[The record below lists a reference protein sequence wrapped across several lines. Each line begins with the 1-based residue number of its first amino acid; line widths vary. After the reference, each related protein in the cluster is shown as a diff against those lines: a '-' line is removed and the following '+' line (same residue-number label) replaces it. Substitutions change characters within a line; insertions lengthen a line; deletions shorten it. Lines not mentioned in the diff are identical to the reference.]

1 MNEIIQSTVT
11 NVLVTVVCL
20 LAVMLFV
27 FLVKEWRQ
35 LGAWI
40 AARKAAAEAKSA
52 ESIQNALWSVAQEAY
67 AKAEVALGELAG
79 SDKMDLAL
87 NYAVKRLRA
96 LGIVVNADEI
106 RAKIQ
111 EAWVKL
117 DKIPKQNSQTTITP
131 NITVNSDRIDSKSI
145 AKALEAEVGKVV
157 QR

>member
-11 NVLVTVVCL
+11 NVLITVACL

-27 FLVKEWRQ
+27 FLLKEWRQ

-67 AKAEVALGELAG
+67 AKAEAALGELAG

-106 RAKIQ
+106 RSKIQ

-117 DKIPKQNSQTTITP
+117 DKIPKQQSGSVVSTD
-131 NITVNSDRIDSKSI
+131 VV
-145 AKALEAEVGKVV
+145 AEVVKAEIDKVM

>member
-11 NVLVTVVCL
+11 TVLISVACL
-20 LAVMLFV
+20 LLALLFW
-27 FLVKEWRQ
+27 FLLKEWRQ

-40 AARKAAAEAKSA
+40 TARKAAAEAKSA

-67 AKAEVALGELAG
+67 AKAEATLGELAG
-79 SDKMDLAL
+79 SDKMDMAL

-96 LGIVVNADEI
+96 LGITVTADEI

-117 DKIPKQNSQTTITP
+117 DKIPKQQAGS
-131 NITVNSDRIDSKSI
+131 VASK
-145 AKALEAEVGKVV
+145 EVVAEVIKEEIDKAV

>member
-11 NVLVTVVCL
+11 NVLVTVACL

-52 ESIQNALWSVAQEAY
+52 ESIQNTLWSVAQEAY
-67 AKAEVALGELAG
+67 AKAEAAIGELAG

-117 DKIPKQNSQTTITP
+117 DKIPKQQAGSVVSTD
-131 NITVNSDRIDSKSI
+131 VV
-145 AKALEAEVGKVV
+145 AEVVKAEIDKVV

>member
-1 MNEIIQSTVT
+1 MNEIIQPIVT
-11 NVLVTVVCL
+11 NALITVACL
-20 LAVMLFV
+20 LVVMLFI

-40 AARKAAAEAKSA
+40 AARKAAAEARSA

-67 AKAEVALGELAG
+67 AKAEAALGDLAG
-79 SDKMDLAL
+79 SDKMDIAL
-87 NYAVKRLRA
+87 NYAVNRLRA
-96 LGIVVNADEI
+96 LGIMVTADEI

-117 DKIPKQNSQTTITP
+117 DKIPKQQAASVASKEVVAELIKKE
-131 NITVNSDRIDSKSI
+131 ID
-145 AKALEAEVGKVV
+145 EAV

>member
-11 NVLVTVVCL
+11 TVLVSIACL
-20 LAVMLFV
+20 LVALLFW
-27 FLVKEWRQ
+27 FLLKEWRQ
-35 LGAWI
+35 LGDWI

-52 ESIQNALWSVAQEAY
+52 ESIQNTLWSVAQEAY
-67 AKAEVALGELAG
+67 AKAEHALGELAG
-79 SDKMDLAL
+79 SEKMDLAL

-117 DKIPKQNSQTTITP
+117 DKIPKQQSGSVVSTD
-131 NITVNSDRIDSKSI
+131 VV
-145 AKALEAEVGKVV
+145 AEVVKAEIDKVV
-157 QR
+157 QI

>member
-1 MNEIIQSTVT
+1 MNEFIQSTVT
-11 NVLVTVVCL
+11 NVLVTVACL

-27 FLVKEWRQ
+27 FLLKEWRQ

-40 AARKAAAEAKSA
+40 TARKAAAEAKSA

-67 AKAEVALGELAG
+67 AKAEAALGELAG

-96 LGIVVNADEI
+96 LGIVVNVDEI

-117 DKIPKQNSQTTITP
+117 DKIPKQHASS
-131 NITVNSDRIDSKSI
+131 VASKDI
-145 AKALEAEVGKVV
+145 VLEVIKAENDKVV

>member
-11 NVLVTVVCL
+11 TVLVSIACL
-20 LAVMLFV
+20 LVALLFW
-27 FLVKEWRQ
+27 FLLKEWRQ

-52 ESIQNALWSVAQEAY
+52 ESIQNTLWSVAQEAY
-67 AKAEVALGELAG
+67 AKAEQALGELAG
-79 SDKMDLAL
+79 SEKMDVAL

-117 DKIPKQNSQTTITP
+117 DKIPKQQSGSVVSTD
-131 NITVNSDRIDSKSI
+131 VV
-145 AKALEAEVGKVV
+145 AEVVKAEIDKVV

>member
-11 NVLVTVVCL
+11 TVLKSVACL
-20 LAVMLFV
+20 LLALLFW
-27 FLVKEWRQ
+27 FLLKEWRQ

-40 AARKAAAEAKSA
+40 TARKAAAEAKSA

-67 AKAEVALGELAG
+67 AKAEATLGELAG
-79 SDKMDLAL
+79 SDKMDMAL

-96 LGIVVNADEI
+96 LGITVTADEI

-117 DKIPKQNSQTTITP
+117 DKIPKQQAGS
-131 NITVNSDRIDSKSI
+131 VASK
-145 AKALEAEVGKVV
+145 EVVAEVIKEEIDKAV

>member
-11 NVLVTVVCL
+11 NVLVTVACL

-27 FLVKEWRQ
+27 FLLKEWRQ

-67 AKAEVALGELAG
+67 AKAEAALGELAG

-117 DKIPKQNSQTTITP
+117 DKIPNQQAGFVASKDI
-131 NITVNSDRIDSKSI
+131 VLEVVKAEID
-145 AKALEAEVGKVV
+145 KVV

>member
-11 NVLVTVVCL
+11 NVLITVACL

-27 FLVKEWRQ
+27 FLLKEWRQ

-67 AKAEVALGELAG
+67 AKAEAALGELAG

>member
-11 NVLVTVVCL
+11 NVLISVACL

-40 AARKAAAEAKSA
+40 AARKASAEAKSA

-67 AKAEVALGELAG
+67 AKAEAALGELSG
-79 SDKMDLAL
+79 PDKMDIAL

-117 DKIPKQNSQTTITP
+117 DKIPKQQSGSVVSTD
-131 NITVNSDRIDSKSI
+131 VV
-145 AKALEAEVGKVV
+145 AEVVKSEFDKVV

>member
-11 NVLVTVVCL
+11 TVLVSIACL
-20 LAVMLFV
+20 LVALLFW
-27 FLVKEWRQ
+27 FLLKEWRQ

-52 ESIQNALWSVAQEAY
+52 ESIQNTLWSVAQEAY
-67 AKAEVALGELAG
+67 AKAEHALGELAG
-79 SDKMDLAL
+79 SEKMDLAL

-117 DKIPKQNSQTTITP
+117 DKIPKQQAAS
-131 NITVNSDRIDSKSI
+131 VASK
-145 AKALEAEVGKVV
+145 EVVAEVVKAEIDKVV

>member
-1 MNEIIQSTVT
+1 MMNEIIQSTVT
-11 NVLVTVVCL
+11 NVLISVACL

-40 AARKAAAEAKSA
+40 AARKASAEAKSA

-67 AKAEVALGELAG
+67 AKAEAALGELSG
-79 SDKMDLAL
+79 PDKMDIAL

-117 DKIPKQNSQTTITP
+117 DKIPKQQSGSVVSTD
-131 NITVNSDRIDSKSI
+131 VV
-145 AKALEAEVGKVV
+145 AEVVKSEFDKVV

>member
-11 NVLVTVVCL
+11 TVLISIACL
-20 LAVMLFV
+20 LVALLFW
-27 FLVKEWRQ
+27 FLLKEWRQ

-52 ESIQNALWSVAQEAY
+52 ESIQNTLWSVAQEAY
-67 AKAEVALGELAG
+67 AKAEHALGELAG
-79 SDKMDLAL
+79 SEKMDVAL

-117 DKIPKQNSQTTITP
+117 DKIPKQQSGSVVSTD
-131 NITVNSDRIDSKSI
+131 VV
-145 AKALEAEVGKVV
+145 AEVVKAEIDKVV

>member
-11 NVLVTVVCL
+11 TILVSIACL
-20 LAVMLFV
+20 LVALLFW
-27 FLVKEWRQ
+27 FLLKEWRQ
-35 LGAWI
+35 LGDWI

-52 ESIQNALWSVAQEAY
+52 ESIQNTLWSVAQEAY
-67 AKAEVALGELAG
+67 SKAEAALGELAG
-79 SDKMDLAL
+79 SEKMDLAL

-117 DKIPKQNSQTTITP
+117 DKIPKQQAAS
-131 NITVNSDRIDSKSI
+131 VASK
-145 AKALEAEVGKVV
+145 EVVAEVVKAEIDKVV

>member
-11 NVLVTVVCL
+11 NVLIFVACM

-67 AKAEVALGELAG
+67 AKAEAALGELAG
-79 SDKMDLAL
+79 PDKMDIAL

-117 DKIPKQNSQTTITP
+117 DKIPKQQSGS
-131 NITVNSDRIDSKSI
+131 VVSKEVVVEVV
-145 AKALEAEVGKVV
+145 KAEFDNVV